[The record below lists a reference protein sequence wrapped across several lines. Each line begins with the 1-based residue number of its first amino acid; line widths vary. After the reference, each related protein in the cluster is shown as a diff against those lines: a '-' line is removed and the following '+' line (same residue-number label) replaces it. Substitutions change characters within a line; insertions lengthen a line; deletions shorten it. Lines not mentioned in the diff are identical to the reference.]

1 MNKLPPP
8 PVSCECTT
16 RSMGSMLLDF
26 NRLINSD
33 FYALSTGDEFKAAL
47 TLWAAAW
54 TQTPAGSLP
63 SDERILAALSRAK
76 SWKKVRDRALHGFI
90 LCSDDRYYHAVLCE
104 KALGVSKKIEEFSK
118 KSEKNLLRKQ
128 KERAERA
135 ELIAKAAELGIAVDS
150 SMGTTQL
157 RELIDNSKDSTE
169 IVTRDIDVTQRD
181 SHAVVTQSSRCIKE
195 KKRKEKKLKEIK
207 ALDQDQE
214 QELLRARA
222 EELKKIPKKVDAQG
236 SQQSE
241 SESAA
246 ASQLPAASAACTFE
260 NLDCESLALELAE
273 AGTSDASLAKKA
285 VSKREKSTKP
295 SANGIDLSKLPPQIS
310 AMAAETVIAMRK
322 SRRNPFV
329 QISFDRFIAR
339 VLEASAEIGI
349 SADDVIFEIIDAGW
363 MGFRIDWLKARLSTT
378 QKSGA
383 YKSRFSD
390 LSAADKTTARSL
402 EYADFLTDQMASGIA
417 GAVTIDAIAVGD

>member
-1 MNKLPPP
+1 MNERLPP

-33 FYALSTGDEFKAAL
+33 FYALSTGDEFKAAI

-54 TQTPAGSLP
+54 AQTPAGSLP
-63 SDERILAALSRAK
+63 SDERILAALSRSK

-157 RELIDNSKDSTE
+157 RELIDNSKNSTE

-222 EELKKIPKKVDAQG
+222 EELKKIPKKVLQ
-236 SQQSE
+236 QQSE

-285 VSKREKSTKP
+285 VSKRAKAQKSTV
-295 SANGIDLSKLPPQIS
+295 NGIDLSNLPQQIS
-310 AMAAETVIAMRK
+310 AMAAETLIAHRK
-322 SRRNPFV
+322 AKRSPFV
-329 QISFDRFIAR
+329 QVSFDRFMAR

-363 MGFRIDWLKARLSTT
+363 MGFRVDWLKARLSTT

-383 YKSRFSD
+383 YKPRFSD
-390 LSAADKTTARSL
+390 MSAADKTTARSL